1 LTIDFACTDEA
12 GGSGIQECGST
23 LPKGAPLDTSRI
35 GTFTFQAYAA
45 DNAKNVAS
53 ATATYKIVD
62 RTPPTI
68 AIAAPAAGAVYTQ
81 NQLVT
86 ADYSCTDQ
94 PGGAGVASCQGTVP
108 TGSSIDTATIGPKTF
123 AVNAIDGARNAS
135 ATSRDYS
142 VVYDFAG
149 FFSPIAAYPTANAVR
164 AGDSIPLKFS
174 LHGNRGL
181 NILSPGFPAWV
192 QCGSTPPGDTAAAT
206 AKLSYNAVN
215 DRYTDSISTNKSWA
229 GTCRDLLVK
238 LADGT
243 TRRARFTFGK

>member
-1 LTIDFACTDEA
+1 V
-12 GGSGIQECGST
+12 
-23 LPKGAPLDTSRI
+23 
-35 GTFTFQAYAA
+35 
-45 DNAKNVAS
+45 DNANNIAS
-53 ATATYKIVD
+53 GTATYRIVD

-68 AIAAPAAGAVYTQ
+68 VIATPAAGAVYTQ
-81 NQLVT
+81 NQLVA
-86 ADYSCTDQ
+86 ADYSCADE
-94 PGGAGVASCQGTVP
+94 PGGAGVASCQGTVLA
-108 TGSSIDTATIGPKTF
+108 GSPIDTATIGSKTF
-123 AVNAIDGARNAS
+123 TVSATDGARNAS
-135 ATSRDYS
+135 VASRDYS

-149 FFSPIAAYPTANAVR
+149 FFSPVAAYPTVNGVR
-164 AGDSIPLKFS
+164 AGDLIPLKFS
-174 LHGNRGL
+174 LHGNHGL

-192 QCGSTPPGDTAAAT
+192 PCGSTPPGDTAAAT